1 MTKVTLGSAMSNTVK
16 SERSLDLSADIS
28 DIVLSE
34 LADSLET
41 LPIFGLLFKGYN
53 VLNTIQGEISAR
65 KIYNFFYEIQNLS
78 LDEKAKVM
86 DAISQSKGGVDQAGL
101 LLLDLVDKSDDNMKP
116 RLIGK
121 LFVACAFCEITTQQ
135 FLRLSTVINN
145 LFVDDLLK
153 LKEVYE
159 HNAISD
165 QLKSIYTANGL
176 MEISIKKPEKFSQGY
191 SMSELGQAI
200 FDRGLA
206 LEYSLTGDGKLLAE
220 ICFDT
225 KEDVGNT
232 LEKFL
237 E

>member
-1 MTKVTLGSAMSNTVK
+1 MFLHGQQFRKGSYWEKIMDTHNFLSRCSHYQQHMSVSK
-16 SERSLDLSADIS
+16 FRHYLKQRYGCPMFL
-28 DIVLSE
+28 
-34 LADSLET
+34 
-41 LPIFGLLFKGYN
+41 
-53 VLNTIQGEISAR
+53 
-65 KIYNFFYEIQNLS
+65 

-86 DAISQSKGGVDQAGL
+86 DAISQSKGGVDEAGL
-101 LLLDLVDKSDDNMKP
+101 LLLDLVDKSNDNMKP

-191 SMSELGQAI
+191 SMSELGGAI
-200 FDRGLA
+200 FDQGLE

-225 KEDVGNT
+225 KEEAGNT

>member
-176 MEISIKKPEKFSQGY
+176 MEISIKKPEIFSQGY
-191 SMSELGQAI
+191 SMSELGEAI